1 MSIRDDKLNG
11 GDSGVGCVFMAFA
24 LCILACTPAIV
35 ALLVFSLWL

>member
-11 GDSGVGCVFMAFA
+11 GDNGVGCMLMVMI
-24 LCILACTPAIV
+24 LTVLACLPAIV